1 LREWVAN
8 SIEGAAPE
16 NVQIVSGSQ
25 QAIDL
30 AGRIFLNPGDK
41 VALSAPTYTG
51 GISTLK
57 VYRPTFVEIEC
68 DDQGMIPDSVE
79 KALQQSPKFL
89 YCIPNFMNPTGV
101 DMSLERRESV
111 VALARQYEVPILED
125 DPYGALRFEGE
136 AKPNLYELGPD
147 CVLYGGTFSK
157 IFAPGF
163 RVGWIVAPLEAR
175 EKLTQAKQSADLQ
188 VANYN
193 QRLLFEAIQD
203 GFIETQIEQVRSY
216 YYAQRNLMM
225 EAIDEYFPKA
235 VEYEAPAGGMFVWCR
250 LPEHI
255 DTTVLLERALEAEVA
270 YVPGTP
276 FYAHGGGRNTMRL
289 SFSLATADEIDEGLA
304 RLGKVIQEAL

>member
-1 LREWVAN
+1 
-8 SIEGAAPE
+8 
-16 NVQIVSGSQ
+16 
-25 QAIDL
+25 
-30 AGRIFLNPGDK
+30 
-41 VALSAPTYTG
+41 
-51 GISTLK
+51 
-57 VYRPTFVEIEC
+57 
-68 DDQGMIPDSVE
+68 
-79 KALQQSPKFL
+79 
-89 YCIPNFMNPTGV
+89 
-101 DMSLERRESV
+101 
-111 VALARQYEVPILED
+111 
-125 DPYGALRFEGE
+125 
-136 AKPNLYELGPD
+136 
-147 CVLYGGTFSK
+147 
-157 IFAPGF
+157 
-163 RVGWIVAPLEAR
+163 
-175 EKLTQAKQSADLQ
+175 LTQAKQSADLQ